1 MSEKPQLSTR
11 LATFGCVVLVL
22 DLAVGIGF
30 VLVPLLIVGF
40 LSLLRDVFGVLLLPF
55 SLLLGL
61 AGWSADQK
69 TLHVMQAGFLPEGSV
84 HALRA
89 GSIVLLLVVSGACS
103 VLARRRVAQP
113 VSLERWLAPCLT
125 ALAAWL
131 GSGSLPLVLLPAF
144 LLQCTALRY
153 PALRSAGAR

>member
-1 MSEKPQLSTR
+1 MSGKPQLSAR
-11 LATFGCVVLVL
+11 LAMVGFVVLVL

-55 SLLLGL
+55 SFLLGL
-61 AGWSADQK
+61 ADWSADQK
-69 TLHVMQAGFLPEGSV
+69 TLHAMQVGFLPDGSTHV
-84 HALRA
+84 LRA
-89 GSIVLLLVVSGACS
+89 GCVVLLLVVSGVCS
-103 VLARRRVAQP
+103 VLASRRVAQP

-131 GSGSLPLVLLPAF
+131 GSGSLVPVLLPAF
-144 LLQCTALRY
+144 LLQCAALRY
-153 PALRSAGAR
+153 PALQRAGAR